1 MVPSLVIDVVS
12 SIFLCAVILLVLFG
26 NTLVVLAVATT
37 RKLRTVT
44 NVFIVNLACADLLL
58 GVLILPFSAVLE
70 IKDVWIFGQI
80 WCQVKYIHRLYNI
93 ISWHEF

>member
-1 MVPSLVIDVVS
+1 MFSINVVDILS
-12 SIFLCAVILLVLFG
+12 SILLCAVVLLVLVG
-26 NTLVVLAVATT
+26 NTLVVLAVATS

-70 IKDVWIFGQI
+70 IKDIWIFGHV
-80 WCQVKYIHRLYNI
+80 WCQVNYFFTYLVTA
-93 ISWHEF
+93 